1 MEDNV
6 SENGEFK
13 TLDKDE
19 NSKTKNLPVH
29 DIIDHSSSVS
39 DHSHQRRNHSNYQ
52 EYYNKIP
59 VRDFPIIPR
68 LLISG
73 NGTYNHKTKFVN
85 GNCIFADEE

>member
-6 SENGEFK
+6 SENGEFE

-52 EYYNKIP
+52 EYYNNIL
-59 VRDFPIIPR
+59 VRDFPIISR
-68 LLISG
+68 LLG
-73 NGTYNHKTKFVN
+73 RCTCNHKTKFVN
-85 GNCIFADEE
+85 SNCIFADEE